1 MMLLNYTNITKEIDM
16 KVKKGVEFN
25 IDKGWE
31 VKIRRVENGF
41 ILSKLEE
48 MKSDGNEPYYKLVE
62 TIFEDGA
69 GLDEIDGLEDV
80 KLHEPLDKRITM
92 YYLIHSLLE
101 EFDCRYNNND
111 NVNLRVDFEIIK
123 EDEVEEK
130 DKFANLGF

>member
-1 MMLLNYTNITKEIDM
+1 M

-31 VKIRRVENGF
+31 IKIRSVENGF

-48 MKSDGNEPYYKLVE
+48 MGSDGEEPCYRHEEIV
-62 TIFEDGA
+62 FEDGA
-69 GLDEIDGLEDV
+69 GLDEIDGLEDM
-80 KLHEPLDKRITM
+80 KFHEPLDKRISM

-101 EFDCRYNNND
+101 EFDCRYNKND

-130 DKFANLGF
+130 DKYTNLGF